1 MAGVQRREAPNLL
14 PEPSAPYLGP
24 SLATFSVLLLAHP
37 TPAAQ
42 PAPAPGSP
50 AVPGELYARAAHDHD
65 LGRIVALGVS
75 ERVAAPGDGGHG
87 RGRARARENL
97 RLAGDTRRAP
107 GPAARG
113 GRLADERGLGG

>member
-14 PEPSAPYLGP
+14 PEPSAPYPGP

-50 AVPGELYARAAHDHD
+50 AVPGELHARAAHDHD

-75 ERVAAPGDGGHG
+75 ERVAAPGDG
-87 RGRARARENL
+87 RARAREDV

-113 GRLADERGLGG
+113 GWLADERGLGG